1 MHAQT
6 KFYQAKVSGSDQY
19 YLLIGKKDSYI
30 ELPTVDGKALKTV
43 KFLTGS
49 GASENVIIDMA
60 KADGTLLQINT
71 EKNKKGTE
79 YTYTVNGEVNAVY
92 RIAVTNAYNA
102 QFQNLVLT
110 YE

>member
-1 MHAQT
+1 MIFT
-6 KFYQAKVSGSDQY
+6 NFREIDKLGRIVIS
-19 YLLIGKKDSYI
+19 KDIRKHLGI
-30 ELPTVDGKALKTV
+30 EPGDV
-43 KFLTGS
+43 
-49 GASENVIIDMA
+49 
-60 KADGTLLQINT
+60 LQINT